1 MLSFAYNYYYMRQ
14 NSKKTKKIVKI
25 YLISLILLALCA
37 QGAYVAAEPSRRTI
51 EAIRQVSTNPDNDSV
66 SAFINA
72 MIREYRKSNWRKEY
86 EDAADYLRAA
96 LYFLSQKPDTRKY
109 ESTLNKLNKVL
120 SKLEVDMSSEN
131 RLEIAKNLFLEG
143 KYFASGYEF
152 SILLK
157 EEYEP
162 DLCYEY
168 MGDIAR
174 KFGSDETAFAFYQK
188 SLEINPDNL
197 NAKYKYANLLLKQ
210 GKNDY
215 ARIYFEEVIENTNSE
230 GVINE
235 IINTFINEINANP
248 DDENNYGI
256 LGLAY
261 QKLGQY
267 DKTYQLLKKAI
278 MMNPNDIFLMYYLGN
293 LLFNIGEYS
302 FADEIYTEILEENP
316 YESQI
321 RISRAKSYAAI
332 SEYEKAIKDYQIV
345 LAMYPDSL
353 QAQYGMYTLLK
364 DRIPLERI
372 VNLFYPL
379 EPDYKLTDEGYN
391 SLGYLANK
399 MGNTM
404 DASVFFEKSLKLNPK
419 SEIPYI
425 ELYKIYQL
433 LGLDDKAKETLLKG
447 YKLFPK
453 NREILD
459 LYSAANSDKID
470 EKNNV
475 AMSYMNEGEY
485 KKAIAVYSQI
495 EPKTAETYEAVAN
508 CYRQLADF
516 KNAIINYNKSVEIN
530 PENSEV
536 YYALGVTYL
545 EANNTDKAKEM
556 FTKSLEKD
564 ERNIKSKKMLAF
576 IEQKEIIKSLDL
588 AYEFYEKKD
597 YASALRYL
605 DSAVQTFPNDAKVYY
620 YRGLTRSELGDYKGA
635 VEDLKETV
643 AIDRTYIVAYYK
655 LGEFLEKLNKEKEA
669 MFMYE
674 KYLGA
679 ETLDPELAKKAQ
691 QKVIQLG
698 EKYY

>member
-1 MLSFAYNYYYMRQ
+1 
-14 NSKKTKKIVKI
+14 
-25 YLISLILLALCA
+25 
-37 QGAYVAAEPSRRTI
+37 
-51 EAIRQVSTNPDNDSV
+51 
-66 SAFINA
+66 
-72 MIREYRKSNWRKEY
+72 
-86 EDAADYLRAA
+86 
-96 LYFLSQKPDTRKY
+96 
-109 ESTLNKLNKVL
+109 
-120 SKLEVDMSSEN
+120 
-131 RLEIAKNLFLEG
+131 
-143 KYFASGYEF
+143 
-152 SILLK
+152 
-157 EEYEP
+157 
-162 DLCYEY
+162 
-168 MGDIAR
+168 
-174 KFGSDETAFAFYQK
+174 
-188 SLEINPDNL
+188 
-197 NAKYKYANLLLKQ
+197 
-210 GKNDY
+210 
-215 ARIYFEEVIENTNSE
+215 
-230 GVINE
+230 
-235 IINTFINEINANP
+235 
-248 DDENNYGI
+248 
-256 LGLAY
+256 
-261 QKLGQY
+261 
-267 DKTYQLLKKAI
+267 
-278 MMNPNDIFLMYYLGN
+278 
-293 LLFNIGEYS
+293 
-302 FADEIYTEILEENP
+302 
-316 YESQI
+316 
-321 RISRAKSYAAI
+321 
-332 SEYEKAIKDYQIV
+332 
-345 LAMYPDSL
+345 
-353 QAQYGMYTLLK
+353 
-364 DRIPLERI
+364 
-372 VNLFYPL
+372 
-379 EPDYKLTDEGYN
+379 
-391 SLGYLANK
+391 
-399 MGNTM
+399 M

-453 NREILD
+453 NQEILD

>member
-1 MLSFAYNYYYMRQ
+1 
-14 NSKKTKKIVKI
+14 
-25 YLISLILLALCA
+25 
-37 QGAYVAAEPSRRTI
+37 
-51 EAIRQVSTNPDNDSV
+51 
-66 SAFINA
+66 
-72 MIREYRKSNWRKEY
+72 
-86 EDAADYLRAA
+86 
-96 LYFLSQKPDTRKY
+96 
-109 ESTLNKLNKVL
+109 
-120 SKLEVDMSSEN
+120 
-131 RLEIAKNLFLEG
+131 
-143 KYFASGYEF
+143 
-152 SILLK
+152 
-157 EEYEP
+157 
-162 DLCYEY
+162 
-168 MGDIAR
+168 
-174 KFGSDETAFAFYQK
+174 
-188 SLEINPDNL
+188 
-197 NAKYKYANLLLKQ
+197 
-210 GKNDY
+210 
-215 ARIYFEEVIENTNSE
+215 
-230 GVINE
+230 
-235 IINTFINEINANP
+235 
-248 DDENNYGI
+248 
-256 LGLAY
+256 
-261 QKLGQY
+261 
-267 DKTYQLLKKAI
+267 
-278 MMNPNDIFLMYYLGN
+278 
-293 LLFNIGEYS
+293 
-302 FADEIYTEILEENP
+302 
-316 YESQI
+316 
-321 RISRAKSYAAI
+321 
-332 SEYEKAIKDYQIV
+332 
-345 LAMYPDSL
+345 
-353 QAQYGMYTLLK
+353 
-364 DRIPLERI
+364 
-372 VNLFYPL
+372 
-379 EPDYKLTDEGYN
+379 
-391 SLGYLANK
+391 
-399 MGNTM
+399 M

-453 NREILD
+453 NQEILD

-679 ETLDPELAKKAQ
+679 ETLDPELEKKAQ